1 MRLESLNC
9 PNCHAPL
16 NYSSGQTLCIC
27 LYCNS
32 TIRIHHDTLQPEA
45 KTDTT
50 VSAADMAEIKE
61 LVLAGQMATAVQRY
75 QQIAKCSQSEAQTAV
90 TNLSN
95 QISFT
100 TLRQQQ
106 LSRGGFIFFV
116 LVLVGL
122 IWAVFAGLTGSAHPV
137 LAIAVA
143 AFALLYIALFGKG
156 FLVSLRYLRAAKG
169 MATVQHLT
177 RISTSHSGNRS
188 FHLFR
193 IIVEV
198 QPEAGSP
205 FLAEMMLP
213 VRDRSLDKLH
223 QGTRFG
229 VKYLPGDEDSV
240 IFNKLLTA

>member
-16 NYSSGQTLCIC
+16 DYSPGQTLCIC

-32 TIRIHHDTLQPEA
+32 TIRIHHDAPQPEA
-45 KTDTT
+45 TT
-50 VSAADMAEIKE
+50 EKEVSAADMAEVKE
-61 LVLAGQMATAVQRY
+61 LVLAGQMDTAVNRY
-75 QQIAKCSQSEAQTAV
+75 QQIAHCSQEEAQTAV

-116 LVLVGL
+116 LVLAGL
-122 IWAVFAGLTGSAHPV
+122 VWALFAGLTRSVHPV
-137 LAIAVA
+137 MAIAVA
-143 AFALLYIALFGKG
+143 GFALLYIALFGKG

-169 MATVQHLT
+169 VATVQHLT

-198 QPEAGSP
+198 QPETGSP
-205 FLAEMMLP
+205 FLAEMLLP

-240 IFNKLLTA
+240 IFNKLLTV